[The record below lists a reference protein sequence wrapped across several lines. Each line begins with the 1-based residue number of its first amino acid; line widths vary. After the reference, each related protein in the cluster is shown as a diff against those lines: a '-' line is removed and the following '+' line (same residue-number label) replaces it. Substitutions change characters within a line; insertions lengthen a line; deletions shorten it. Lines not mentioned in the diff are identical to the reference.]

1 MSLYVNRPRRGGLW
15 AVLAALSLALL
26 GCGPLPFWGDV
37 QLKPDVTDNIR
48 NQDLL
53 PRFPQGGGQ
62 NGENFG
68 PSAKP
73 EIFTGEE
80 VSPVEG
86 PQPVQPTAN
95 GQGYELNFENAPI
108 ASVAKTVLG
117 DILKVGYT
125 IDPRVQ
131 GTISLASGRPVP
143 RSDLLFVFETALRL
157 TGVAMVR
164 DTVGYRLIPIG
175 DAVAGGNMD
184 SAVARAEPGYGISV
198 APLQYIS
205 ATTLIRLLD
214 SFATKPG
221 AVRVDTARNML
232 LVQGTGAERRA
243 AIETALSFDVDWMRG
258 QSVGI
263 FPVQNSN
270 PEPVIA
276 ELEKIL
282 DSKEGGF
289 SQDIVK
295 FQVMARRNAI
305 LAVTSKPDLLR
316 TVGTWIRRLDAADTT
331 RTAVHV
337 YRVKYG
343 EARQLARVL
352 SDIFGGGSSGFSSD
366 TLGSQ
371 VAPGSGLA
379 RTSSNAD
386 RLPGLSAT
394 TGAQSSTGAG
404 STSGG
409 SRFGATTGGTGRRQ
423 VVLWERAGAATSGG
437 AAGSTF
443 DARSTAGGGGGQAG
457 LEGIKIS
464 ADVSTNSLLVY
475 ASTENYR
482 LVEQTIRQLDQP
494 QAQVGIDA
502 TIAEVTLNNTLSYGV
517 QFFLQNNNLS
527 VSNIPTSPPG
537 ALPTTTS
544 STTSSVAGGV
554 ASGVANAFLNRA
566 FPGFNF
572 LIGPEAQ
579 PKVILDALHAVT
591 DVKILSNPSLV
602 VIDNQVATLLVG
614 DEIPVSTGTG
624 NVLNSATST
633 SNTVVNSIDYR
644 STGII
649 LRVIPRVSPNGN
661 VRLDVEQE
669 ISQATNSTASTLTPT
684 VSQRKVKSS
693 VSVANGQTVLLAG
706 LIQEKTELDRGG
718 IPLLDQIPKVGDL
731 FSHQTKSTV
740 RTELIIF
747 IRPQVIRDSVDA
759 SFVAEEFRTKLRG
772 TIESPPPSLTRT
784 APLVR

>member
-1 MSLYVNRPRRGGLW
+1 MSLCVNRPRRGGLW
-15 AVLAALSLALL
+15 AVLAALGLALL

-62 NGENFG
+62 NGQNSG
-68 PSAKP
+68 ASAKP
-73 EIFTGEE
+73 QIFTGEE
-80 VSPVEG
+80 MSPVEG
-86 PQPVQPTAN
+86 PQPVQTTAN

-117 DILKVGYT
+117 DILKLGYT

-198 APLQYIS
+198 APLRYVS

-295 FQVMARRNAI
+295 FQVIARRNAI

-316 TVGTWIRRLDAADTT
+316 TVGTWIRRLDTADTT

-352 SDIFGGGSSGFSSD
+352 SDIFGGGSSGSFD
-366 TLGSQ
+366 TGAGQ
-371 VAPGSGLA
+371 VAPGGGLSK
-379 RTSSNAD
+379 TSSNAD

-394 TGAQSSTGAG
+394 TGTQSSTAG
-404 STSGG
+404 GSGRD
-409 SRFGATTGGTGRRQ
+409 SRFGGGAGGSGGGAGG
-423 VVLWERAGAATSGG
+423 LGGAATGAGTGG
-437 AAGSTF
+437 SAASVF
-443 DARSTAGGGGGQAG
+443 DARSTTASGGGQGA
-457 LEGIKIS
+457 LEGVKIS
-464 ADVSTNSLLVY
+464 ADISTNSLLVY
-475 ASTENYR
+475 ASAENYR

-502 TIAEVTLNNTLSYGV
+502 TIAEVTLNNTLNYGV

-554 ASGVANAFLNRA
+554 ATGVANAFLNRA

-572 LIGPEAQ
+572 LIGPESQ

-633 SNTVVNSIDYR
+633 NNTIVNSIDYR

>member
-1 MSLYVNRPRRGGLW
+1 MSLRVNRPRRGGLW
-15 AVLAALSLALL
+15 AALLAPSLALL
-26 GCGPLPFWGDV
+26 GACTPLPFWNDV
-37 QLKPDVTDNIR
+37 QHKPDVSDNIR
-48 NQDLL
+48 DQDLL
-53 PRFPQGGGQ
+53 PRFPQGGGSSGQ
-62 NGENFG
+62 SGAVT
-68 PSAKP
+68 AKP
-73 EIFTGEE
+73 QIFTAEG
-80 VSPVEG
+80 VSPIEAPP
-86 PQPVQPTAN
+86 PQPQPTTN

-125 IDPRVQ
+125 LDPRVQ
-131 GTISLASGRPVP
+131 GAISLSSGRPVP

-157 TGVAMVR
+157 SGVAMVR
-164 DTVGYRLIPIG
+164 DTAGYRLIPIS
-175 DAVAGGNMD
+175 DAVAAGNLD
-184 SAVARAEPGYGISV
+184 SQAARAEAGYGISV
-198 APLQYIS
+198 VPLQFVS
-205 ATTLIRLLD
+205 ATTLIKLLD

-221 AVRVDTARNML
+221 AVRVDSTRNML
-232 LVQGTGAERRA
+232 LIQGSGAERRA
-243 AIETALSFDVDWMRG
+243 AIDTALSFDVDWMRG

-295 FQVMARRNAI
+295 FQPIARRNAI
-305 LAVTSKPDLLR
+305 LAVTSKPGLLR
-316 TVGTWIRRLDAADTT
+316 TVETWVRRLDTADPT
-331 RTAVHV
+331 RVAVHV

-352 SDIFGGGSSGFSSD
+352 SDIFGGGSSGGFE
-366 TLGSQ
+366 TGAGQ
-371 VAPGSGLA
+371 VAPGGGLTK
-379 RTSSNAD
+379 TSSNAD

-394 TGAQSSTGAG
+394 TGTQSSTAGGAG
-404 STSGG
+404 TGRSD
-409 SRFGATTGGTGRRQ
+409 SRFGGGAGGFG
-423 VVLWERAGAATSGG
+423 GAATGAGTGAGAGG
-437 AAGSTF
+437 AAGSVF
-443 DARSTAGGGGGQAG
+443 DARSTTASGGGQGA

-464 ADVSTNSLLVY
+464 ADISTNSLLVF
-475 ASTENYR
+475 ASAENYR
-482 LVEQTIRQLDQP
+482 IVEQTIRQLDQP

-502 TIAEVTLNNTLSYGV
+502 TIAEVTLNNNLSYGV

-527 VSNIPTSPPG
+527 VSNVPTSPPG
-537 ALPTTTS
+537 AL
-544 STTSSVAGGV
+544 STTVN
-554 ASGVANAFLNRA
+554 GVANAFLNRA

-579 PKVILDALHAVT
+579 PKVILDALHSVT

-633 SNTVVNSIDYR
+633 NNTIVNSIDYR

-669 ISQATNSTASTLTPT
+669 ISQATNATANTLTPT

-706 LIQEKTELDRGG
+706 LIQEKNELDRGG

-731 FSHQTKSTV
+731 FSHQTKTVV

-747 IRPQVIRDSVDA
+747 IRPQLIRDAVDA

-772 TIESPPPSLTRT
+772 TIESPPPTMSRT
-784 APLVR
+784 APLTR

>member
-1 MSLYVNRPRRGGLW
+1 LCVNRPLRGGLW
-15 AVLAALSLALL
+15 AVLAALGLALL
-26 GCGPLPFWGDV
+26 GACGPLPFWNDV
-37 QLKPDVTDNIR
+37 QHKPDVTDNIR

-62 NGENFG
+62 NGGNSG
-68 PSAKP
+68 ASAKP
-73 EIFTGEE
+73 QIFTGEE

-86 PQPVQPTAN
+86 PQPVQTTAN

-316 TVGTWIRRLDAADTT
+316 TVGTWIRRLDSADTT

-352 SDIFGGGSSGFSSD
+352 SDIFGGGSSGSD

-394 TGAQSSTGAG
+394 TGTQSSTGAG

-409 SRFGATTGGTGRRQ
+409 SRFGATTGGTGGT
-423 VVLWERAGAATSGG
+423 LGGTAGAATSGG

-443 DARSTAGGGGGQAG
+443 DARSTASGGGGGQAA

-475 ASTENYR
+475 ASAENYR

-502 TIAEVTLNNTLSYGV
+502 TIAEVTLNNTLNYGV

-537 ALPTTTS
+537 VQTTTS

-554 ASGVANAFLNRA
+554 ATGVANAFLNRA

>member
-1 MSLYVNRPRRGGLW
+1 MCLCVNRPLRGGLRAVFW
-15 AVLAALSLALL
+15 ALGLALL
-26 GCGPLPFWGDV
+26 GACGPLPFWNDV
-37 QLKPDVTDNIR
+37 QHKPDVSDNIR

-53 PRFPQGGGQ
+53 PRFPQGAGQ
-62 NGENFG
+62 NGQNG
-68 PSAKP
+68 VASTTPQV
-73 EIFTGEE
+73 FTGEG
-80 VSPVEG
+80 VSPIEG
-86 PQPVQPTAN
+86 APPQPQPTAN

-164 DTVGYRLIPIG
+164 DTVGYRLIPIS
-175 DAVAGGNMD
+175 DAVAAGNLD
-184 SAVARAEPGYGISV
+184 STVARAEPGYGISV
-198 APLQYIS
+198 VPLQYVS
-205 ATTLIRLLD
+205 ATTLVKLLD

-221 AVRVDTARNML
+221 AVRVDATRNML
-232 LVQGTGAERRA
+232 LIQGSGAERRA
-243 AIETALSFDVDWMRG
+243 AIDTALSFDVDWMRG

-289 SQDIVK
+289 SQDMVK
-295 FQVMARRNAI
+295 FQVIARRNAI
-305 LAVTSKPDLLR
+305 LAVTNKPDVLR
-316 TVGTWIRRLDAADTT
+316 AVGTWIRRLDTANST

-352 SDIFGGGSSGFSSD
+352 SDIFGGGSTGSFE
-366 TLGSQ
+366 TAASQ
-371 VAPGSGLA
+371 VAPGGGLSK
-379 RTSSNAD
+379 TQSNAD
-386 RLPGLSAT
+386 RLPGLSAA
-394 TGAQSSTGAG
+394 TGTQS
-404 STSGG
+404 
-409 SRFGATTGGTGRRQ
+409 
-423 VVLWERAGAATSGG
+423 
-437 AAGSTF
+437 
-443 DARSTAGGGGGQAG
+443 STAGGSGRSGFGAGAGSSGFGGAATGAGTGAGTGGSAAGVFDARGTASGGSQQAQ
-457 LEGIKIS
+457 EGVKIS
-464 ADVSTNSLLVY
+464 ADVSTNSLLIY
-475 ASTENYR
+475 ASAEVYR

-502 TIAEVTLNNTLSYGV
+502 TIAEVTLNNTLNYGV

-527 VSNIPTSPPG
+527 VSNIPSSPPG
-537 ALPTTTS
+537 ALPTVTS
-544 STTSSVAGGV
+544 STSAATGV
-554 ASGVANAFLNRA
+554 ASSVANAFLNRA

-669 ISQATNSTASTLTPT
+669 ISQATNATASTLTPT

-706 LIQEKTELDRGG
+706 LIQEKNELDRNG

-731 FSHQTKSTV
+731 FSHQTKKVV

-747 IRPQVIRDSVDA
+747 IRPQVIRDAVDA

-772 TIESPPPSLTRT
+772 TIESPPPTMSRT
-784 APLVR
+784 APLIR

>member
-1 MSLYVNRPRRGGLW
+1 MCLWVNRPRRGGLG
-15 AVLAALSLALL
+15 AALLALSLALL
-26 GCGPLPFWGDV
+26 GACGPLPFWNDV
-37 QLKPDVTDNIR
+37 QHKPDVSDNIR

-53 PRFPQGGGQ
+53 PRFPQGAGQ
-62 NGENFG
+62 SGQSG
-68 PSAKP
+68 AVTAKP
-73 EIFTGEE
+73 QIFTAEE
-80 VSPVEG
+80 VSPIEVPP
-86 PQPVQPTAN
+86 PQAQATTN

-125 IDPRVQ
+125 VDPRVQ

-164 DTVGYRLIPIG
+164 DTVGYRLIPVS
-175 DAVAGGNMD
+175 DAVAAGNLD
-184 SAVARAEPGYGISV
+184 SQAARAEAGYGISV
-198 APLQYIS
+198 VPLQYVS
-205 ATTLIRLLD
+205 ATTLIKLLD

-221 AVRVDTARNML
+221 AVRVDSTRNML
-232 LVQGTGAERRA
+232 LIQGSGAERRA
-243 AIETALSFDVDWMRG
+243 AIDTALSFDVDWMRG

-270 PEPVIA
+270 PEPIIA

-289 SQDIVK
+289 SQDMVK
-295 FQVMARRNAI
+295 FQPIARRNAI
-305 LAVTSKPDLLR
+305 LAVTSKPGLLR
-316 TVGTWIRRLDAADTT
+316 TVETWVRRLDTADPT
-331 RTAVHV
+331 RVAVHV

-352 SDIFGGGSSGFSSD
+352 NDVFGGGSSGSFE
-366 TLGSQ
+366 TAAGQ
-371 VAPGSGLA
+371 VAPGGGLT

-386 RLPGLSAT
+386 RLPGLSAA
-394 TGAQSSTGAG
+394 TGSQSSTA
-404 STSGG
+404 
-409 SRFGATTGGTGRRQ
+409 GGTGRGGFGTGSSGFG
-423 VVLWERAGAATSGG
+423 GAATGAGTGAGIGGG
-437 AAGSTF
+437 AGTGGSAASVF
-443 DARSTAGGGGGQAG
+443 DARSATASGGGQGA
-457 LEGIKIS
+457 LEGVKIS
-464 ADVSTNSLLVY
+464 ADISTNSLLVF
-475 ASTENYR
+475 ASAENYR
-482 LVEQTIRQLDQP
+482 IVEQTIRQLDQP

-527 VSNIPTSPPG
+527 VSNIPSSPPG
-537 ALPTTTS
+537 AAPTVTS
-544 STTSSVAGGV
+544 STSA
-554 ASGVANAFLNRA
+554 ASGVASSVASAFLNRA

-572 LIGPEAQ
+572 LIGPESQ

-669 ISQATNSTASTLTPT
+669 ISQATNATASTLTPT

-706 LIQEKTELDRGG
+706 LIQEKNELDRSG

-731 FSHQTKSTV
+731 FSHQTKNV
-740 RTELIIF
+740 IRTELIIF
-747 IRPQVIRDSVDA
+747 IRPQVIRDAVDA

-772 TIESPPPSLTRT
+772 TIESPPPTMSRT

>member
-1 MSLYVNRPRRGGLW
+1 M
-15 AVLAALSLALL
+15 
-26 GCGPLPFWGDV
+26 
-37 QLKPDVTDNIR
+37 QHKPDVSDNIR

-53 PRFPQGGGQ
+53 PRFPQGVGPSGQGGT
-62 NGENFG
+62 

-73 EIFTGEE
+73 QVFTAEE
-80 VSPVEG
+80 VSPIEPPP
-86 PQPVQPTAN
+86 PQPQPTTN

-108 ASVAKTVLG
+108 ASVAKAVLG
-117 DILKVGYT
+117 DILKIGYT

-131 GTISLASGRPVP
+131 GAISLSSGRPVP
-143 RSDLLFVFETALRL
+143 RSDLLFVFESALRL

-164 DTVGYRLIPIG
+164 DTAGYRLIPIS
-175 DAVAGGNMD
+175 DAVAGGNLD
-184 SAVARAEPGYGISV
+184 SQAARAEAGYGISV
-198 APLQYIS
+198 VPLQFVS
-205 ATTLIRLLD
+205 ATTLTRLLD

-221 AVRVDTARNML
+221 AVRVDSTRNML
-232 LVQGTGAERRA
+232 LIQGSGAERRA
-243 AIETALSFDVDWMRG
+243 AIDTALSFDVDWMRG

-289 SQDIVK
+289 SQDVVK
-295 FQVMARRNAI
+295 FQAMTRRNAI
-305 LAVTSKPDLLR
+305 LAVTSKPAMLH
-316 TVGTWIRRLDAADTT
+316 TVQTWIRRLDTADPT
-331 RTAVHV
+331 RVAVHV

-352 SDIFGGGSSGFSSD
+352 SDIFAGGSTGSFETAASQIAPGGGLVKTPSS
-366 TLGSQ
+366 
-371 VAPGSGLA
+371 
-379 RTSSNAD
+379 AD
-386 RLPGLSAT
+386 RLPGLSAA
-394 TGAQSSTGAG
+394 TGTQS
-404 STSGG
+404 
-409 SRFGATTGGTGRRQ
+409 
-423 VVLWERAGAATSGG
+423 
-437 AAGSTF
+437 
-443 DARSTAGGGGGQAG
+443 STAGGIGRSDSRFGGGATGFGGAATGAGTGTGTGTGTGAGTGGSAASVYDARGTTASGGGQGA
-457 LEGIKIS
+457 LEGVKIS
-464 ADVSTNSLLVY
+464 ADISTNSLLVY
-475 ASTENYR
+475 ASAENYR
-482 LVEQTIRQLDQP
+482 IVEQTIRQLDQP

-502 TIAEVTLNNTLSYGV
+502 TIAEVTLNSTLSYGV
-517 QFFLQNNNLS
+517 QFFLHNNNIS

-537 ALPTTTS
+537 ALPTVTS
-544 STTSSVAGGV
+544 STGSATGV
-554 ASGVANAFLNRA
+554 ASSIATTALLNRA

-579 PKVILDALHAVT
+579 PKVILDALNAVT
-591 DVKILSNPSLV
+591 NVKILSNPSLV

-624 NVLNSATST
+624 NVLNSATGT
-633 SNTVVNSIDYR
+633 NNTIINSIDYR

-669 ISQATNSTASTLTPT
+669 ISQATNATAATLTPT

-706 LIQEKTELDRGG
+706 LIQEKNELDRGG

-731 FSHQTKSTV
+731 FAHQTKNVV

-747 IRPQVIRDSVDA
+747 IRPQVIRDAVDA

-772 TIESPPPSLTRT
+772 TIESPPPIMSRT
-784 APLVR
+784 APLIR

>member
-1 MSLYVNRPRRGGLW
+1 M
-15 AVLAALSLALL
+15 
-26 GCGPLPFWGDV
+26 
-37 QLKPDVTDNIR
+37 DNIR

-53 PRFPQGGGQ
+53 PRFPQGSGQ
-62 NGENFG
+62 NGQNTATSG
-68 PSAKP
+68 KSQ
-73 EIFTGEE
+73 IYTGEP

-86 PQPVQPTAN
+86 VQTQLQPTSD

-108 ASVAKTVLG
+108 GSVAKTVLG
-117 DILKVGYT
+117 DILKTGYT

-131 GTISLASGRPVP
+131 GTISLTSGRAVP
-143 RSDLLFVFETALRL
+143 KSDLLFVFENALRL
-157 TGVAMVR
+157 TGVALVR
-164 DTVGYRLIPIG
+164 DAMGYRLIPIS
-175 DAVAGGNMD
+175 DAVAAGNLD
-184 SAVARAEPGYGISV
+184 SNAARAEPGYGISV
-198 APLQYIS
+198 VPLQYVS
-205 ATTLIRLLD
+205 ASTLIRLFD

-221 AVRVDTARNML
+221 TVRVDTSRNIL
-232 LVQGTGAERRA
+232 LIQGTGPERRA

-282 DSKEGGF
+282 DSKEGGY

-295 FQVMARRNAI
+295 FQVIARRNAI
-305 LAVTSKPDLLR
+305 LAVTSKPAMLR
-316 TVGTWIRRLDAADTT
+316 TVERWIKRLDAADAT
-331 RTAVHV
+331 RNGVHV

-352 SDIFGGGSSGFSSD
+352 SDVFGGGSTGSLE
-366 TLGSQ
+366 TPASQ
-371 VAPGSGLA
+371 VAPGSGLSK
-379 RTSSNAD
+379 TSSNAD
-386 RLPGLSAT
+386 RLPGLSPATSQST
-394 TGAQSSTGAG
+394 TGGSMAG
-404 STSGG
+404 GSGRAD
-409 SRFGATTGGTGRRQ
+409 SRFGGGAST
-423 VVLWERAGAATSGG
+423 LGG
-437 AAGSTF
+437 AAGGAAGGVASTV
-443 DARSTAGGGGGQAG
+443 DARNSALGGGGQPSV
-457 LEGIKIS
+457 EGVKIT

-475 ASTENYR
+475 ASAENYR

-502 TIAEVTLNNTLSYGV
+502 TIAEVTLNDNLSYGV
-517 QFFLQNNNLS
+517 QFYIQSKNLGMAPDKGS
-527 VSNIPTSPPG
+527 ALNTPTSPPS
-537 ALPTTTS
+537 AAPT
-544 STTSSVAGGV
+544 VLN
-554 ASGVANAFLNRA
+554 GVANAFLNRA

-579 PKVILDALHAVT
+579 PNMILDALHAVT

-624 NVLNSATST
+624 NVLNSATGT
-633 SNTVVNSIDYR
+633 NNTIINSIDYR

-661 VRLDVEQE
+661 VRLDIEQE
-669 ISQATNSTASTLTPT
+669 ISQATNATANTLTPT

-693 VSVANGQTVLLAG
+693 VAVANGQTVLLAG
-706 LIQEKTELDRGG
+706 LIQEHTELDRGG
-718 IPLLDQIPKVGDL
+718 IPVLDQIPKIGDL
-731 FSHQTKSTV
+731 FSHQNKTTT

-747 IRPQVIRDSVDA
+747 IRPQVIRDAVDA
-759 SFVAEEFRTKLRG
+759 HFVAEEFRTKLRG
-772 TIESPPPSLTRT
+772 TIQS
-784 APLVR
+784 APYNVPRVPLIR

>member
-1 MSLYVNRPRRGGLW
+1 M
-15 AVLAALSLALL
+15 
-26 GCGPLPFWGDV
+26 

-62 NGENFG
+62 NGQNSG
-68 PSAKP
+68 ASAKP
-73 EIFTGEE
+73 QIFTGEE
-80 VSPVEG
+80 MSPVEG
-86 PQPVQPTAN
+86 PQPVQTTAN

-198 APLQYIS
+198 APLRYVS

-289 SQDIVK
+289 SQDMVK
-295 FQVMARRNAI
+295 FQVIARRNAI

-316 TVGTWIRRLDAADTT
+316 TVGTWIRRLDTADTT

-352 SDIFGGGSSGFSSD
+352 SDIFGGGSSGSFD
-366 TLGSQ
+366 TGAGQ
-371 VAPGSGLA
+371 VAPGGGLSK
-379 RTSSNAD
+379 TSSNA
-386 RLPGLSAT
+386 
-394 TGAQSSTGAG
+394 
-404 STSGG
+404 
-409 SRFGATTGGTGRRQ
+409 
-423 VVLWERAGAATSGG
+423 
-437 AAGSTF
+437 
-443 DARSTAGGGGGQAG
+443 
-457 LEGIKIS
+457 
-464 ADVSTNSLLVY
+464 
-475 ASTENYR
+475 
-482 LVEQTIRQLDQP
+482 
-494 QAQVGIDA
+494 
-502 TIAEVTLNNTLSYGV
+502 
-517 QFFLQNNNLS
+517 
-527 VSNIPTSPPG
+527 
-537 ALPTTTS
+537 
-544 STTSSVAGGV
+544 
-554 ASGVANAFLNRA
+554 
-566 FPGFNF
+566 
-572 LIGPEAQ
+572 
-579 PKVILDALHAVT
+579 
-591 DVKILSNPSLV
+591 
-602 VIDNQVATLLVG
+602 
-614 DEIPVSTGTG
+614 
-624 NVLNSATST
+624 
-633 SNTVVNSIDYR
+633 
-644 STGII
+644 
-649 LRVIPRVSPNGN
+649 
-661 VRLDVEQE
+661 
-669 ISQATNSTASTLTPT
+669 
-684 VSQRKVKSS
+684 
-693 VSVANGQTVLLAG
+693 
-706 LIQEKTELDRGG
+706 
-718 IPLLDQIPKVGDL
+718 
-731 FSHQTKSTV
+731 
-740 RTELIIF
+740 
-747 IRPQVIRDSVDA
+747 
-759 SFVAEEFRTKLRG
+759 
-772 TIESPPPSLTRT
+772 
-784 APLVR
+784 

>member
-1 MSLYVNRPRRGGLW
+1 MSLCVNRPLLGGLRAVFW
-15 AVLAALSLALL
+15 ALGLALL
-26 GCGPLPFWGDV
+26 GACGPLPFWNDV
-37 QLKPDVTDNIR
+37 QHKPDVSDNIR

-53 PRFPQGGGQ
+53 PRFPQGTGQ
-62 NGENFG
+62 NGQNG
-68 PSAKP
+68 VASTTPQVY
-73 EIFTGEE
+73 TGEA
-80 VSPVEG
+80 VSPIEG
-86 PQPVQPTAN
+86 APPQPQPTTN

-175 DAVAGGNMD
+175 DAVAAGNLD
-184 SAVARAEPGYGISV
+184 STPARAEPGYGISV
-198 APLQYIS
+198 VQLQYVS
-205 ATTLIRLLD
+205 ATTLIKLLD

-221 AVRVDTARNML
+221 AVRVDATRNML
-232 LVQGTGAERRA
+232 LIQGSGAERRA
-243 AIETALSFDVDWMRG
+243 AIDTALSFDVDWMRG

-289 SQDIVK
+289 SQDMVK
-295 FQVMARRNAI
+295 FQVIARRNAI
-305 LAVTSKPDLLR
+305 LAVTNKPDVLR
-316 TVGTWIRRLDAADTT
+316 AVGTWIRRLDTADST

-352 SDIFGGGSSGFSSD
+352 SDIFGGGS
-366 TLGSQ
+366 TGSFETAAGQ
-371 VAPGSGLA
+371 VAPGGGLA

-386 RLPGLSAT
+386 RLPGLT
-394 TGAQSSTGAG
+394 
-404 STSGG
+404 
-409 SRFGATTGGTGRRQ
+409 
-423 VVLWERAGAATSGG
+423 AATGTQS
-437 AAGSTF
+437 
-443 DARSTAGGGGGQAG
+443 STAGGSGRSDSRFGGGSSGFGGAATGAATGAG
-457 LEGIKIS
+457 TGGSAAGVFDRGTASGGSQQGQEGVKIS
-464 ADVSTNSLLVY
+464 ADVSTNSLLIY
-475 ASTENYR
+475 ASAEVYR

-517 QFFLQNNNLS
+517 QFFLQNNNIS

-537 ALPTTTS
+537 ALPTVTS
-544 STTSSVAGGV
+544 SATSSATSSVAGGV

-579 PKVILDALHAVT
+579 PKVIIDALHAVT

-669 ISQATNSTASTLTPT
+669 ISQATNATASTLTPT

-731 FSHQTKSTV
+731 FAHQTKNVV

-747 IRPQVIRDSVDA
+747 IRPQIIRDAVDA

-772 TIESPPPSLTRT
+772 TIESPPPTMSRT
-784 APLVR
+784 APLIR

>member
-1 MSLYVNRPRRGGLW
+1 MCLWVNRPRRGGLG
-15 AVLAALSLALL
+15 AALLALSLALL
-26 GCGPLPFWGDV
+26 GACGPLPFWNDV
-37 QLKPDVTDNIR
+37 QHKPDVSDNIR

-53 PRFPQGGGQ
+53 PRFPQGAGQ
-62 NGENFG
+62 SGQSG
-68 PSAKP
+68 AVTAKP
-73 EIFTGEE
+73 QVFTAEE
-80 VSPVEG
+80 VSPIEAPP
-86 PQPVQPTAN
+86 PQAQATTN

-164 DTVGYRLIPIG
+164 DTVGYRLIPVS
-175 DAVAGGNMD
+175 DAVAAGNLD
-184 SAVARAEPGYGISV
+184 SQAARAEAGYGISV
-198 APLQYIS
+198 VPLQYVS
-205 ATTLIRLLD
+205 ATTLIKLLD

-221 AVRVDTARNML
+221 AVRVDSTRNML
-232 LVQGTGAERRA
+232 LIQGSGAERRA
-243 AIETALSFDVDWMRG
+243 AIDTALSFDVDWMRG

-270 PEPVIA
+270 PEPIIA

-289 SQDIVK
+289 SQDMVK
-295 FQVMARRNAI
+295 FQPIARRNAI
-305 LAVTSKPDLLR
+305 LAVTSKPGLLR
-316 TVGTWIRRLDAADTT
+316 TVETWVRRLDTADPT
-331 RTAVHV
+331 RVAVHV

-352 SDIFGGGSSGFSSD
+352 NDVFGGGSSGSFE
-366 TLGSQ
+366 TAAGQ
-371 VAPGSGLA
+371 VAPGGGLT

-386 RLPGLSAT
+386 RLPGLSAA
-394 TGAQSSTGAG
+394 TGSQSSTA
-404 STSGG
+404 
-409 SRFGATTGGTGRRQ
+409 GGTGRGGFGTGSSGFG
-423 VVLWERAGAATSGG
+423 GAATGAGTGAGIGGG
-437 AAGSTF
+437 AGTGGSAASVF
-443 DARSTAGGGGGQAG
+443 DARSATASGGGQGA
-457 LEGIKIS
+457 LEGVKIS
-464 ADVSTNSLLVY
+464 ADISTNSLLVF
-475 ASTENYR
+475 ASAENYR
-482 LVEQTIRQLDQP
+482 IVEQTIRQLDQP

-527 VSNIPTSPPG
+527 VSNIPSSPPG
-537 ALPTTTS
+537 AAPTVTS
-544 STTSSVAGGV
+544 STSA
-554 ASGVANAFLNRA
+554 ASGVASSVASAFLNRA

-572 LIGPEAQ
+572 LIGPESQ

-669 ISQATNSTASTLTPT
+669 ISQATNATASTLTPT

-706 LIQEKTELDRGG
+706 LIQEKNELDRSG

-731 FSHQTKSTV
+731 FSHQTKNV
-740 RTELIIF
+740 IRTELIIF
-747 IRPQVIRDSVDA
+747 IRPQVIRDAVDA

-772 TIESPPPSLTRT
+772 TIESPPPTMSRT

>member
-1 MSLYVNRPRRGGLW
+1 
-15 AVLAALSLALL
+15 
-26 GCGPLPFWGDV
+26 V
-37 QLKPDVTDNIR
+37 QHKPDVSDNIR

-62 NGENFG
+62 GIQG
-68 PSAKP
+68 GTAAAKP
-73 EIFTGEE
+73 QVFTAEE
-80 VSPVEG
+80 VSPVEAPP
-86 PQPVQPTAN
+86 PQPQPTTN

-131 GTISLASGRPVP
+131 GSISLASGRPVP

-157 TGVAMVR
+157 SGVAMVR
-164 DTVGYRLIPIG
+164 DTAGYRLIPIS
-175 DAVAGGNMD
+175 DAVAAGNLD
-184 SAVARAEPGYGISV
+184 SQAARAEAGYGISV
-198 APLQYIS
+198 VPLQYVS
-205 ATTLIRLLD
+205 ATTLIKLLD

-221 AVRVDTARNML
+221 AVRVDATRNML
-232 LVQGTGAERRA
+232 LIQGSGAERRA
-243 AIETALSFDVDWMRG
+243 AIDTALSFDVDWMRG

-263 FPVQNSN
+263 FPIQNSN
-270 PEPVIA
+270 PEPVIS

-289 SQDIVK
+289 SQDLVK
-295 FQVMARRNAI
+295 FQPIARRNAI
-305 LAVTSKPDLLR
+305 LAVTAKPGMLH
-316 TVGTWIRRLDAADTT
+316 TVETWIRRLDTADPT
-331 RTAVHV
+331 RVAVHV

-352 SDIFGGGSSGFSSD
+352 SDIFGGGGA
-366 TLGSQ
+366 GSFETAASQ
-371 VAPGSGLA
+371 IAPGGGLIK
-379 RTSSNAD
+379 TPSSAD

-394 TGAQSSTGAG
+394 TGTQS
-404 STSGG
+404 
-409 SRFGATTGGTGRRQ
+409 
-423 VVLWERAGAATSGG
+423 
-437 AAGSTF
+437 
-443 DARSTAGGGGGQAG
+443 STAGGRSDSRFGGGAGGVGGGTGGFGGAATGAGIGAGTGGSAGGVFDARGTTTSGGGQGA
-457 LEGIKIS
+457 LEGVKIS
-464 ADVSTNSLLVY
+464 ADISTNSLLVF
-475 ASTENYR
+475 ASAENYR
-482 LVEQTIRQLDQP
+482 IVEQTIRQLDQP

-502 TIAEVTLNNTLSYGV
+502 TIAEVTLNNNLSYGV
-517 QFFLQNNNLS
+517 QFFLHNNNIA
-527 VSNIPTSPPG
+527 VNNIPTSPPG

-544 STTSSVAGGV
+544 STSA
-554 ASGVANAFLNRA
+554 ASGVASAVTGALLNRA

-572 LIGPEAQ
+572 LIGPESQ

-624 NVLNSATST
+624 NVLNSATGT
-633 SNTVVNSIDYR
+633 NNTIINSIDYR

-669 ISQATNSTASTLTPT
+669 ISQATNATASTLTPT

-706 LIQEKTELDRGG
+706 LIQEKNELDRGG

-731 FSHQTKSTV
+731 FAHQTKSV
-740 RTELIIF
+740 IRTELIIF
-747 IRPQVIRDSVDA
+747 IRPQIIRDAVDA

-772 TIESPPPSLTRT
+772 TIESPPPAVSRT

>member
-1 MSLYVNRPRRGGLW
+1 MEAP
-15 AVLAALSLALL
+15 
-26 GCGPLPFWGDV
+26 P
-37 QLKPDVTDNIR
+37 
-48 NQDLL
+48 
-53 PRFPQGGGQ
+53 
-62 NGENFG
+62 
-68 PSAKP
+68 
-73 EIFTGEE
+73 
-80 VSPVEG
+80 
-86 PQPVQPTAN
+86 PQPQPTTN

-125 IDPRVQ
+125 VDPRVQ
-131 GTISLASGRPVP
+131 GSISLASGRPIP
-143 RSDLLFVFETALRL
+143 KSDLLFVFETALRL
-157 TGVAMVR
+157 SGIAMVR
-164 DTVGYRLIPIG
+164 DTAGYRLIPVS
-175 DAVAGGNMD
+175 DAVAGGNLD
-184 SAVARAEPGYGISV
+184 SQIARAEAGYGISV
-198 APLQYIS
+198 VPLQYVS
-205 ATTLIRLLD
+205 ATTLIKLLD

-221 AVRVDTARNML
+221 AVRVDSSRNML
-232 LVQGTGAERRA
+232 LIQGSGAERRA
-243 AIETALSFDVDWMRG
+243 AIDTALSFDVDWMRG

-289 SQDIVK
+289 SQDMVK
-295 FQVMARRNAI
+295 FQPIARRNAI
-305 LAVTSKPDLLR
+305 LAVTSKPGMLR
-316 TVGTWIRRLDAADTT
+316 TVETWIRRLDTADPT
-331 RTAVHV
+331 RIAVHV

-352 SDIFGGGSSGFSSD
+352 SDIFGGGSSGSFD
-366 TLGSQ
+366 TGASQ
-371 VAPGSGLA
+371 VAPGGGLSK
-379 RTSSNAD
+379 TSSNAD
-386 RLPGLSAT
+386 RLPGLSAAAGGT
-394 TGAQSSTGAG
+394 QSSTAG
-404 STSGG
+404 TSSRGG
-409 SRFGATTGGTGRRQ
+409 FGTGSSGFGGATTGAGT
-423 VVLWERAGAATSGG
+423 
-437 AAGSTF
+437 AAGGSAASVF
-443 DARSTAGGGGGQAG
+443 DSRNTTASSGSQGA
-457 LEGIKIS
+457 LEGVKIS
-464 ADVSTNSLLVY
+464 ADISTNSLLVY
-475 ASTENYR
+475 ASAENYR

-517 QFFLQNNNLS
+517 QVFLQNNNLS
-527 VSNIPTSPPG
+527 FSNIPSSPPG
-537 ALPTTTS
+537 VAPTTT
-544 STTSSVAGGV
+544 TTGTTGVNLTSVASTV
-554 ASGVANAFLNRA
+554 LNQA

-572 LIGPEAQ
+572 LIGPQSQ

-624 NVLNSATST
+624 NVLNSATGT
-633 SNTVVNSIDYR
+633 NNTIINSIDYR

-669 ISQATNSTASTLTPT
+669 ISQATNATASTLTPT

-706 LIQEKTELDRGG
+706 LIQEKNELDRGG

-731 FSHQTKSTV
+731 FSHQSTNVV

-747 IRPQVIRDSVDA
+747 IRPQVIRDAVDA

-772 TIESPPPSLTRT
+772 TIESPPPTVSRT

>member
-1 MSLYVNRPRRGGLW
+1 M
-15 AVLAALSLALL
+15 
-26 GCGPLPFWGDV
+26 
-37 QLKPDVTDNIR
+37 QHKPDVSDNIR

-62 NGENFG
+62 NGQSG
-68 PSAKP
+68 TATAKP
-73 EIFTGEE
+73 QVFTAEE
-80 VSPVEG
+80 VSPIEAPP
-86 PQPVQPTAN
+86 PQPQPTTN

-117 DILKVGYT
+117 DILKIGYT

-143 RSDLLFVFETALRL
+143 KSDLLFVFETALRL

-164 DTVGYRLIPIG
+164 DAVGYRLIPIS
-175 DAVAGGNMD
+175 DAVAAGNLD
-184 SAVARAEPGYGISV
+184 SQAARAEAGYGISV
-198 APLQYIS
+198 VPLQYVS
-205 ATTLIRLLD
+205 ATTLIKLLD

-221 AVRVDTARNML
+221 AVRVDSTRNML
-232 LVQGTGAERRA
+232 LIQGSGAERRA
-243 AIETALSFDVDWMRG
+243 AIDTALSFDVDWMRG

-289 SQDIVK
+289 SQDMVK
-295 FQVMARRNAI
+295 FQPIARRNAI
-305 LAVTSKPDLLR
+305 LAVTSKPAMLR
-316 TVGTWIRRLDAADTT
+316 MVETWIRRLDSADPT
-331 RTAVHV
+331 RVAVHV

-352 SDIFGGGSSGFSSD
+352 SDIFGGGSTGSFE
-366 TLGSQ
+366 TAASQ
-371 VAPGSGLA
+371 VAPGGGLTK
-379 RTSSNAD
+379 TSSNAD
-386 RLPGLSAT
+386 RLPGLSAA
-394 TGAQSSTGAG
+394 TGTQSSTAG
-404 STSGG
+404 GSGRSD
-409 SRFGATTGGTGRRQ
+409 SRFGGGSSGFG
-423 VVLWERAGAATSGG
+423 GAATGAGTSGS
-437 AAGSTF
+437 AASVF
-443 DARSTAGGGGGQAG
+443 DARSTTTSGGGQSA

-464 ADVSTNSLLVY
+464 ADISTNSLLVF
-475 ASTENYR
+475 ASAENYR
-482 LVEQTIRQLDQP
+482 IVEQTIRQLDQA

-517 QFFLQNNNLS
+517 QFFLQNNNVS
-527 VSNIPTSPPG
+527 VSNIPTV
-537 ALPTTTS
+537 LPTVTS
-544 STTSSVAGGV
+544 STSA
-554 ASGVANAFLNRA
+554 ASGVASSVASAFLNRA

-572 LIGPEAQ
+572 LIGPESQ

-624 NVLNSATST
+624 NVLNSATGT
-633 SNTVVNSIDYR
+633 NNTIINSIDYR

-669 ISQATNSTASTLTPT
+669 ISQATNATASTLTPT

-706 LIQEKTELDRGG
+706 LIQEKNELDRGG
-718 IPLLDQIPKVGDL
+718 IPLLDQIPKIGDL
-731 FSHQTKSTV
+731 FAHQTKNVV

-747 IRPQVIRDSVDA
+747 IRPQVIRDAVDA

-772 TIESPPPSLTRT
+772 TIESPPPTMSRT
-784 APLVR
+784 APLIR

>member
-1 MSLYVNRPRRGGLW
+1 MSLYVNRPRRGGLS
-15 AVLAALSLALL
+15 AALLALSLALL
-26 GCGPLPFWGDV
+26 GACGPLPFWNDV
-37 QLKPDVTDNIR
+37 QHKPDVSDSIR

-62 NGENFG
+62 SGQSG
-68 PSAKP
+68 TVTAKP
-73 EIFTGEE
+73 QVFTAEE
-80 VSPVEG
+80 VSPIEAPP
-86 PQPVQPTAN
+86 PQAQPTTN

-125 IDPRVQ
+125 VDPRVQ

-164 DTVGYRLIPIG
+164 DTAGYRLIPVS
-175 DAVAGGNMD
+175 DAVAAGNLD
-184 SAVARAEPGYGISV
+184 SQAARAEAGYGISV
-198 APLQYIS
+198 VPLQYVS
-205 ATTLIRLLD
+205 ATTLVKLLD

-221 AVRVDTARNML
+221 AVRVDSTRNML
-232 LVQGTGAERRA
+232 LIQGSGAERRA
-243 AIETALSFDVDWMRG
+243 AIDTALSFDVDWMRG

-270 PEPVIA
+270 PEPIIA

-289 SQDIVK
+289 SQDMVK
-295 FQVMARRNAI
+295 FQPIARRNAI
-305 LAVTSKPDLLR
+305 LAVTSKPGVLR
-316 TVGTWIRRLDAADTT
+316 TVETWIRRLDTADPT
-331 RTAVHV
+331 RVAVHV

-352 SDIFGGGSSGFSSD
+352 SDIFGGGA
-366 TLGSQ
+366 TGSLETPASQ
-371 VAPGSGLA
+371 IAPGGGLA

-386 RLPGLSAT
+386 RLPGLSAA
-394 TGAQSSTGAG
+394 TGTQSSTTSATGRGGLGGGGFGGGAG
-404 STSGG
+404 GLGG
-409 SRFGATTGGTGRRQ
+409 A
-423 VVLWERAGAATSGG
+423 AGAATGG
-437 AAGSTF
+437 TAASTY
-443 DARSTAGGGGGQAG
+443 DVRGTASGGGQPA
-457 LEGIKIS
+457 LEGVKIS
-464 ADVSTNSLLVY
+464 ADISTNSLLVY
-475 ASTENYR
+475 ASAENYR
-482 LVEQTIRQLDQP
+482 IVEQTIRQLDQA

-537 ALPTTTS
+537 APRTVTS
-544 STTSSVAGGV
+544 STSAAGGV
-554 ASGVANAFLNRA
+554 ASSVASAFLNRA

-669 ISQATNSTASTLTPT
+669 ISQATNATASTLTPT

-706 LIQEKTELDRGG
+706 LIQEKNELDRGG
-718 IPLLDQIPKVGDL
+718 IPLLDQIPKIGDL
-731 FSHQTKSTV
+731 FAHQTKNV
-740 RTELIIF
+740 IRTELIIF
-747 IRPQVIRDSVDA
+747 IRPQVIRDAVDA

-772 TIESPPPSLTRT
+772 TIESPPPTMSRT
-784 APLVR
+784 GPLIR

>member
-1 MSLYVNRPRRGGLW
+1 MSLCVNRPLRGGLW
-15 AVLAALSLALL
+15 AVLAALGLALL
-26 GCGPLPFWGDV
+26 GACGPLPFWNDV
-37 QLKPDVTDNIR
+37 QHKPDVTDNIR

-62 NGENFG
+62 NGGNSG
-68 PSAKP
+68 ASAKP
-73 EIFTGEE
+73 QIFTGEE

-86 PQPVQPTAN
+86 PQPVQTTAN

-198 APLQYIS
+198 APLRYVS

-295 FQVMARRNAI
+295 FQVIARRNAI

-371 VAPGSGLA
+371 VAPGSGLTK
-379 RTSSNAD
+379 TSSNAD

-394 TGAQSSTGAG
+394 TGTQSSTGAG
-404 STSGG
+404 SASGG
-409 SRFGATTGGTGRRQ
+409 SRFGATTGGTSTGGT
-423 VVLWERAGAATSGG
+423 LGTAGAATSGG

-443 DARSTAGGGGGQAG
+443 DARFAASGGGGGQPG

-475 ASTENYR
+475 ASAENYR

-502 TIAEVTLNNTLSYGV
+502 TIAEVTLNNSLSYGV

-537 ALPTTTS
+537 ALPTVTS
-544 STTSSVAGGV
+544 SATSSVASGV

-572 LIGPEAQ
+572 LIGPESQ

-747 IRPQVIRDSVDA
+747 IRPQVIRDAVDA

-772 TIESPPPSLTRT
+772 TIESPPPSVTRT

>member
-1 MSLYVNRPRRGGLW
+1 MSLCVNRPRRGGLW
-15 AVLAALSLALL
+15 AVLAALTLALL

-62 NGENFG
+62 NGQNSG
-68 PSAKP
+68 ASAKP
-73 EIFTGEE
+73 QIFTGEE
-80 VSPVEG
+80 MSPVEG
-86 PQPVQPTAN
+86 PQPVQTTAN

-198 APLQYIS
+198 APLRYVS

-295 FQVMARRNAI
+295 FQVIARRNAI

-371 VAPGSGLA
+371 VAPGSGLTK
-379 RTSSNAD
+379 TSSNAD

-394 TGAQSSTGAG
+394 TGTQSSTGAG

-409 SRFGATTGGTGRRQ
+409 SRFGATTGGPPQ
-423 VVLWERAGAATSGG
+423 VVLWEQRGPRRVAARPER
-437 AAGSTF
+437 TF
-443 DARSTAGGGGGQAG
+443 DARSTASGGGGGQPA

-475 ASTENYR
+475 ASAENYR

-502 TIAEVTLNNTLSYGV
+502 TIAEVTLNNTLNYGV

-537 ALPTTTS
+537 ALPTVTS
-544 STTSSVAGGV
+544 SATSSVASGV

-633 SNTVVNSIDYR
+633 NNTIVNSIDYR

>member
-1 MSLYVNRPRRGGLW
+1 MSLCVNRPLRGGLW
-15 AVLAALSLALL
+15 AVLSALGLALL
-26 GCGPLPFWGDV
+26 GACGSIPYLDE
-37 QLKPDVTDNIR
+37 QLKPTVSDNIR

-53 PRFPQGGGQ
+53 PRFPQGAGQSGQ
-62 NGENFG
+62 NVTA
-68 PSAKP
+68 SAKP
-73 EIFTGEE
+73 QVYTGEE
-80 VSPVEG
+80 VSPVERVQT
-86 PQPVQPTAN
+86 QPMAN

-108 ASVAKTVLG
+108 ASVAKAVLG
-117 DILKVGYT
+117 DILKIGYT
-125 IDPRVQ
+125 VDPRVQ

-143 RSDLLFVFETALRL
+143 RADLLFVFETALRL

-164 DTVGYRLIPIG
+164 DTVGYRLIPVS
-175 DAVAGGNMD
+175 DAVAAGNLD
-184 SAVARAEPGYGISV
+184 SEAASAEPGYGISV
-198 APLQYIS
+198 VPLQYVS
-205 ATTLIRLLD
+205 AATLIKLLD

-221 AVRVDTARNML
+221 SVRVDTARNIL
-232 LVQGTGAERRA
+232 LVQGSGAERRA

-295 FQVMARRNAI
+295 FQVIARRNAI
-305 LAVTSKPDLLR
+305 LAVTRKPDMLR
-316 TVGTWIRRLDAADTT
+316 AVETWIRRLDVADAT
-331 RTAVHV
+331 RTGVHV

-352 SDIFGGGSSGFSSD
+352 SDVFGGSATGSLE
-366 TLGSQ
+366 TPASQ

-379 RTSSNAD
+379 KTTSNAD
-386 RLPGLSAT
+386 RLPGLSAGT
-394 TGAQSSTGAG
+394 TQSPMS
-404 STSGG
+404 
-409 SRFGATTGGTGRRQ
+409 GGTGRGFGGTSSST
-423 VVLWERAGAATSGG
+423 LGTAAAA
-437 AAGSTF
+437 AAGTPASTI
-443 DARSTAGGGGGQAG
+443 DARSTASGAGQPA

-464 ADVSTNSLLVY
+464 ADVSTNSLLIF
-475 ASTENYR
+475 ANAENYR
-482 LVEQTIRQLDQP
+482 IIEQTIRQLDQP
-494 QAQVGIDA
+494 QAQVGIEA
-502 TIAEVTLNNTLSYGV
+502 TIAEVTLNNQLSYGV
-517 QFFLQNNNLS
+517 QFYITSKNLGMRPDKGS
-527 VSNIPTSPPG
+527 ALNVPTSPPG
-537 ALPTTTS
+537 ALPT
-544 STTSSVAGGV
+544 VVGGV
-554 ASGVANAFLNRA
+554 ATQLLNRA

-572 LIGPEAQ
+572 LIGPEAN
-579 PKVILDALHAVT
+579 PNMILDALHAVT

-624 NVLNSATST
+624 NVLNSATGT
-633 SNTVVNSIDYR
+633 NNTIINSIDYR

-661 VRLDVEQE
+661 VRLDIEQE
-669 ISQATNSTASTLTPT
+669 ISQATNATASTLTPT

-693 VSVANGQTVLLAG
+693 VAVANGQTVLLAG
-706 LIQEKTELDRGG
+706 LIQEKNELDRGG
-718 IPLLDQIPKVGDL
+718 IPVLDQIPRLGDL
-731 FSHQTKSTV
+731 FSHQTKTTV

-759 SFVAEEFRTKLRG
+759 HFVAEEFRTKLRG
-772 TIESPPPSLTRT
+772 TINSAPYNVPR
-784 APLVR
+784 APLIR